1 MEELKVIG
9 VENGA
14 LLVASDE
21 GTRFRLA
28 IDEVLQS
35 RLRQTSPE
43 PGTARKLA
51 PRDVQAH
58 IRSGM
63 SAEDVAAVTG
73 APLDYIQ
80 RFEGPVLAER
90 EYVIESALNV
100 SVHTA
105 VETDPLA
112 EGATFGS
119 VIRSR
124 LAEMGAIGERW
135 ASWKEQGGGW
145 IVKLNFVAEQIERD
159 ARWAF
164 EPKKS
169 ALSPLN
175 PEAVSLSQQGEL
187 PASLLPRLRAVPLD
201 EAGDAGRFDSGAFRV
216 AENETGQAP
225 GLEAVSMV
233 SIIELETGIVA
244 SGSVASSSVEADAAP
259 ASTNQTADLLEALR
273 RRRGERDPMD
283 LEHEESMAA
292 HPSTGTVRLID
303 IPLDTATDNPIVSKG
318 TPSAGATRETG
329 PIGKA
334 RKGRA
339 AMPSWDEIVFGARPD
354 DDL

>member
-43 PGTARKLA
+43 PGSARKLA
-51 PRDVQAH
+51 PREVQAH

-73 APLDYIQ
+73 ASLEYIQ

-100 SVHTA
+100 AVHTA

-124 LAEMGAIGERW
+124 LAVMVAICERW

-145 IVKLNFVAEQIERD
+145 IVKLTFVSEQIERD
-159 ARWAF
+159 ARWSF
-164 EPKKS
+164 EPKKG

-187 PASLLPRLRAVPLD
+187 PASLLPRLRAVPID
-201 EAGDAGRFDSGAFRV
+201 EGGDPGRFDSGAFQV
-216 AENETGQAP
+216 AEYETGKAP

-233 SIIELETGIVA
+233 TITEFETGIIA
-244 SGSVASSSVEADAAP
+244 SGAIQKDAAP
-259 ASTNQTADLLEALR
+259 ASMNQTADLLEALR

-303 IPLDTATDNPIVSKG
+303 IPLDTATDNPVVSKG
-318 TPSAGATRETG
+318 TPSAGATRDTA
-329 PIGKA
+329 PIGKG

-339 AMPSWDEIVFGARPD
+339 TMPSWDEIVFGARPD

>member
-9 VENGA
+9 VEDGA

-21 GTRFRLA
+21 GARYRLA
-28 IDEVLQS
+28 IDDVLKS
-35 RLRQTSPE
+35 RLRQTSAE
-43 PGTARKLA
+43 PGAVRKLA
-51 PRDVQAH
+51 PREIQAH
-58 IRSGM
+58 IRAGM

-100 SVHTA
+100 AVHTA
-105 VETDPLA
+105 VETDPLLG
-112 EGATFGS
+112 GATFGS

-145 IVKLNFVAEQIERD
+145 IVKLTFVSEQIERD
-159 ARWAF
+159 ARWSF

-169 ALSPLN
+169 ALAPLTA
-175 PEAVSLSQQGEL
+175 EAVSLSQQGEL
-187 PASLLPRLRAVPLD
+187 PATLLPRLRAVSLSTSSASPSD
-201 EAGDAGRFDSGAFRV
+201 PGRFDSGAFEV
-216 AENETGQAP
+216 TEGDNESAP
-225 GLEAVSMV
+225 TLQPVSMI
-233 SIIELETGIVA
+233 SIVQTEVTSVFESTASDVDETPVGHH
-244 SGSVASSSVEADAAP
+244 
-259 ASTNQTADLLEALR
+259 QTADLLEALR
-273 RRRGERDPMD
+273 RRRGERDPLD

-303 IPLDTATDNPIVSKG
+303 IPLDTATDNPVIAKG
-318 TPSAGATRETG
+318 TLSSGSTRDTG
-329 PIGKA
+329 PLGK
-334 RKGRA
+334 RRGRT